1 LINHSEEGGLV
12 VEEIQ
17 LSIRRLSGTEDLPLP
32 SYMTDQ
38 AAGMDL
44 FAAVAEDAAILPGER
59 KLIPTGVVVV
69 LPEGYEAE
77 VRPRSG
83 LALKHGVTLVNAPGT
98 IDADYRGEV
107 GVILINHGQ
116 APFIVRRG
124 DRIAQMVVHR
134 VCRVVWA
141 ACGELSPTERGD
153 GGFGHTS

>member
-1 LINHSEEGGLV
+1 MIEKVRISV
-12 VEEIQ
+12 
-17 LSIRRLSGTEDLPLP
+17 RRLPGTEDLPLP
-32 SYMTDQ
+32 AYMTEQ

-44 FAAVAEDAAILPGER
+44 FAAVAAPATIFPGER
-59 KLIPTGVVVV
+59 KLVPTGVVVA

-77 VRPRSG
+77 IRPRSG
-83 LALKHGVTLVNAPGT
+83 LALKYGVTLVNAPGT

-107 GVILINHGQ
+107 GVILINHGA

-141 ACGELSPTERGD
+141 SFGELSATERGS
-153 GGFGHTS
+153 GGFGHTE

>member
-1 LINHSEEGGLV
+1 MI
-12 VEEIQ
+12 EEIQ
-17 LSIRRLSGTEDLPLP
+17 LSIRRLLGTEDLPLP
-32 SYMTDQ
+32 SYMTEQ

-44 FAAVAEDAAILPGER
+44 FAAVGEDAVILPGER
-59 KLIPTGVVVV
+59 KLVPTGVVVA

-116 APFIVRRG
+116 AAFIVRRG

-134 VCRVVWA
+134 VCRVVWTA
-141 ACGELSPTERGD
+141 FGELPPTERGT
-153 GGFGHTS
+153 GGFGHTR